1 MFLYLYIEYCIIYIE
16 SFNRDA
22 RNLLDHSSHVVKVT
36 SVEFVVNCLVM
47 YGKSPWKVIVL
58 SNVMQIIK
66 FYYQNQCSVR
76 ETFRALRDFYPRHD
90 RPAELPN
97 DGYMNKQNCRI
108 WDDTNPRDTPVPNA
122 S

>member
-1 MFLYLYIEYCIIYIE
+1 
-16 SFNRDA
+16 
-22 RNLLDHSSHVVKVT
+22 
-36 SVEFVVNCLVM
+36 
-47 YGKSPWKVIVL
+47 
-58 SNVMQIIK
+58 MQIIK